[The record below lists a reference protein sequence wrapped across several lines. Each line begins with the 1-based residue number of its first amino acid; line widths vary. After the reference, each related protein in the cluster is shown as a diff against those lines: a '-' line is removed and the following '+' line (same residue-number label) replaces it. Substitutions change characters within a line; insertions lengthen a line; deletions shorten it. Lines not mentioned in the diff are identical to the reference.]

1 MILRSYPQ
9 ITKKDFKIFN
19 SMPRGG
25 RQPGAGR
32 PKGAVAKSTLEALES
47 KKLLVEM
54 FHKNAKPIFNV
65 LIEKAMEGD
74 MQAVRELLDRV
85 YGKAQQSMDV
95 TSGGERMGVE
105 ITEDQRIKLAREI
118 LNGK

>member
-1 MILRSYPQ
+1 MPYI
-9 ITKKDFKIFN
+9 KKGN
-19 SMPRGG
+19 NGG
-25 RQPGAGR
+25 ARPGAGR
-32 PKGAVAKSTLEALES
+32 KPGQLSSHTLQAQET
-47 KKLLVEM
+47 KKLLVDM
-54 FHKNAKPIFNV
+54 FQKNAKPIFSV
-65 LIEKAMEGD
+65 LIEKAIDGD
-74 MQAVRELLDRV
+74 MQAVREVLDRV